1 MRSGYLL
8 SRVEEYSIQN
18 DDAGRRDLNNLRD
31 QQMRRTIDLEA
42 ILTPVPGENPA
53 GEDMRYLPLY
63 DEIKEARRA
72 DDLLD
77 RGDWNRE
84 LKTADWDKV
93 ISLSTE
99 ALSQKTKDL
108 QIAAW
113 LLEALI
119 KTEGFEGAEAGLD
132 ILVGFLDTFWEHVY
146 PEVEDGDLD
155 YRCGPLEFINDKLS
169 MLLKEI
175 PLTDIGVSSG
185 YSWLDWQESVKV
197 GKESDTLDKW
207 GDIDQNKKKARD
219 LLIED
224 GKPTAEQFE
233 AAEASSSRDFYEK
246 LMARI
251 QSCQEKFDRLDGIVD
266 EKFVREI
273 ITIDKETGEE
283 KVKIEIE
290 APKISDWK
298 ASLDDCADQVGKILK
313 EKRRLEPDPEL
324 DSPMQPEDDK
334 SPLTENTQT
343 IDAST
348 FNSSR
353 SVTSI
358 SLPGNIGATSVNRL
372 LGSGGFEEARWQEAQ
387 TILKTSGIDSAVE
400 LLLGAACSSQSPR
413 EETNYHILIAK
424 LCLQASR
431 TDLAYPLAE
440 HIHAQMEELQ
450 LERWESPIWIAEV
463 LDILYRCLIADGASE
478 DDQYRAK
485 DILKKIC
492 TKDITK
498 AMKLKS

>member
-1 MRSGYLL
+1 
-8 SRVEEYSIQN
+8 
-18 DDAGRRDLNNLRD
+18 
-31 QQMRRTIDLEA
+31 MRRAIDLDA
-42 ILTPVPGENPA
+42 ILAPLPGDNPA

-99 ALSQKTKDL
+99 ALSKNTKDL

-113 LLEALI
+113 LFEALI
-119 KTEGFEGAEAGLD
+119 RTEGFDGAEVGLD
-132 ILVGFLDTFWEHVY
+132 ILIGFLEKFWEHVY
-146 PEVEDGDLD
+146 PKIEDDDLD
-155 YRCGPLEFINDKLS
+155 YRCGPLAFTNDKLS
-169 MLLKEI
+169 LLLKEI
-175 PLTDIGVSSG
+175 PLTNVSVSPG
-185 YSWLDWQESVKV
+185 YSWLDWQDSVRV

-207 GDIDQNKKKARD
+207 GDVEQNKKKARD

-233 AAEASSSRDFYEK
+233 SAAACSNRDFYEQ

-251 QSCQEKFDRLDGIVD
+251 ESCQEKFDRLDAIVD
-266 EKFVREI
+266 EKFVQEI

-298 ASLDDCADQVGKILK
+298 ASLDDCAVQVGKILK
-313 EKRRLEPDPEL
+313 EKRRLEPDPEP
-324 DSPMQPEDDK
+324 DSPGQSEEEL
-334 SPLTENTQT
+334 SPSTGTGTTQ
-343 IDAST
+343 ASYAALS
-348 FNSSR
+348 NASR
-353 SVTSI
+353 SEASI
-358 SLPGNIGATSVNRL
+358 SLPGIIGATSVNRL

-387 TILKTSGIDSAVE
+387 TILKTMGIHSAVE
-400 LLLGAACSSQSPR
+400 SLLGAACSAQSPR

-424 LCLQASR
+424 LCLQANR

-440 HIHAQMEELQ
+440 HIYAQMEELQ

-463 LDILYRCLIADGASE
+463 LDILYRCLIADGASD
-478 DDQYRAK
+478 DDQHRAK

>member
-1 MRSGYLL
+1 MR
-8 SRVEEYSIQN
+8 I
-18 DDAGRRDLNNLRD
+18 
-31 QQMRRTIDLEA
+31 TIDIDA
-42 ILTPVPGENPA
+42 ILAPLPGDNPA

-119 KTEGFEGAEAGLD
+119 RTEGFEGAEAGLD
-132 ILVGFLDTFWEHVY
+132 ILTGFLEIFWEQVY
-146 PEVEDGDLD
+146 PEIEDDELD
-155 YRCGPLEFINDKLS
+155 YRCGPLEFANDKLS
-169 MLLKEI
+169 LLLKEI
-175 PLTDIGVSSG
+175 PLTDIDVSPG
-185 YSWLDWQESVKV
+185 YSWLDWQESVRV
-197 GKESDTLDKW
+197 GKETDILDKW
-207 GDIDQNKKKARD
+207 GDVDQDKKKARD

-233 AAEASSSRDFYEK
+233 SAEASSSRDFYEQ

-251 QSCQEKFDRLDGIVD
+251 QSCQEKFDRLDQIVD

-283 KVKIEIE
+283 RVKIEIE
-290 APKISDWK
+290 APRISDWK
-298 ASLDDCADQVGKILK
+298 ASLDDCAVQVGKILK
-313 EKRRLEPDPEL
+313 EKRLLEPDPEL
-324 DSPMQPEDDK
+324 DS
-334 SPLTENTQT
+334 LNGTEYDESSLIGNTQT
-343 IDAST
+343 IDAAM
-348 FNSSR
+348 FNASR
-353 SVTSI
+353 LMV
-358 SLPGNIGATSVNRL
+358 GASVNRL

-387 TILKTSGIDSAVE
+387 AILKTSGINSAVE

-424 LCLQASR
+424 LCLQANR
-431 TDLAYPLAE
+431 TDLANPLAE
-440 HIHAQMEELQ
+440 HIYAQMEELQ

-463 LDILYRCLIADGASE
+463 LDILYRCLIADGAS
-478 DDQYRAK
+478 DDDRDRAK
-485 DILKKIC
+485 EILKKIC